1 MTEGAKPRVGFI
13 GLGSQGGPMAE
24 RIVQAGYATSLWA
37 RRAETLAPFGATD
50 AVIVATP
57 AQLAERSDV
66 LCICVV
72 DDGGV
77 DEVLRGPD
85 GALTALADDS
95 VVVIHSTVHPGTCLR
110 LQSDY
115 PNVQVLDAPVSGGG
129 HMATAREL
137 LVMIGGSVDVVERC
151 RPIFETFGNPVL
163 HLGPLGS
170 GQEAKI
176 LNNTVFAAQLAL
188 ACEVFALAADRDL
201 DQASLAT
208 VLSRG
213 SGRSYAAEV
222 IAGSGYDLER
232 LSPLAGPLLAKDFGI
247 LLDFIGPRESL
258 FIEAAREA
266 LVRMNVSPPDR

>member
-1 MTEGAKPRVGFI
+1 MTEGVKTRVGFI

-24 RIVQAGYATSLWA
+24 RIVQAGYSTSLWA
-37 RRAETLAPFGATD
+37 RRAETVAPFEATD

-57 AQLAERSDV
+57 AELAERSDV

-85 GALTALADDS
+85 GALTALAGDS

-110 LQSDY
+110 LQADY
-115 PNVQVLDAPVSGGG
+115 PNVHVVDAPVSGGG
-129 HMATAREL
+129 HMATAHEL
-137 LVMIGGSVDVVERC
+137 LVMVGGSVDVVERC

-201 DQASLAT
+201 DQAALAT

-222 IAGSGYDLER
+222 IGGSGYDLET
-232 LSPLAGPLLAKDFGI
+232 LAPLAGPLLAKDFGI
-247 LLDFIGPRESL
+247 LLDFMGPRESL

-266 LVRMNVSPPDR
+266 LVRMNVSAADH